1 MKTSKT
7 LSDFESEVFGYYEQ
21 LVKGKSDEMASAKED
36 DKDFDWF
43 CPI

>member
-7 LSDFESEVFGYYEQ
+7 LSDFESEVFSYYDQ
-21 LVKGKSDEMASAKED
+21 FVKGKSDDIVSAKED
-36 DKDFDWF
+36 KDFEWF